1 MVTIYHHQDQATVAH
16 VQHTA
21 LNVQAITPAQNVCV
35 GGMEQNVNLNAEAHV
50 KIVQA
55 QQHVLTVLWDN
66 MDPTVRIAA
75 P

>member
-1 MVTIYHHQDQATVAH
+1 MVTIYHHQDQDTVAH

-21 LNVQAITPAQNVCV
+21 LNVQAITPAQNVFV
-35 GGMEQNVNLNAEAHV
+35 GGMEQNVNLNAEVHV

-55 QQHVLTVLWDN
+55 QQHVLTVLRDN